1 MEYISLK
8 KVYYSKRTEYEN
20 EYKKRRNDMSSVL
33 LGLNNEQDEMF
44 FVYTPEIVSL
54 LSKILTTN
62 SKIEKLYKSLPG
74 VARDCYSRNCLV
86 DEIMMTNDIEGVRS
100 TRKEIVDVIDAPK
113 DKEDKYSRFEGLI
126 QKYLRLL
133 ESDTDDIPLN
143 SCKDIRLLYDEIVLP
158 EIDDCNKPD
167 GEIFRKG
174 NACVISAT
182 QQEKHKG
189 IVPEAKIVEYISKA
203 VEILNDEQYPLL
215 IRIAVVHYLIGYI
228 HPFYDGNGRLSR
240 FISSYMLQ
248 KDLNPLIALR
258 LAYAIKNDKPQYY
271 KAFDLCNDAKN
282 RGDITPFILMF
293 LEMLDK
299 AATSIY
305 IRLDEGLEALGY
317 YNELVRR
324 IENADE
330 RNAVFLLIQNKLFA
344 SEKFDIQEMANFLE
358 CSYGKAK
365 KILAHLIE
373 KGVPIK
379 RKRPSR
385 KYLFS
390 VDLNDISD
398 YLERQAATFS

>member
-1 MEYISLK
+1 MEYVSLK
-8 KVYYSKRTEYEN
+8 KIYYSKRSEYEN
-20 EYKKRRNDMSSVL
+20 EYNKRKNDISCVS
-33 LGLNNEQDEMF
+33 LGLNGAQGEVF
-44 FVYTPEIVSL
+44 FVYTPEIVAL
-54 LSKILTTN
+54 LSKILTIN
-62 SKIEKLYKSLPG
+62 SKIEGLYKSLPG
-74 VARDCYSRNCLV
+74 VARDCYSRNCLI

-100 TRKEIVDVIDAPK
+100 TRKEIVDVIEAPEGQDNK
-113 DKEDKYSRFEGLI
+113 HGRFEGLI

-133 ESDTDDIPLN
+133 ESDEGNIPLS

-167 GEIFRKG
+167 GEIFRKDS
-174 NACVISAT
+174 ACVVSAT

-189 IVPEAKIVEYISKA
+189 IIPEAKIVEYMSK
-203 VEILNDEQYPLL
+203 VIEILNSDQFPLL

-248 KDLNPLIALR
+248 KDLNILIALR
-258 LAYAIKNDKPQYY
+258 LAYTIKNDKSQYY

-282 RGDITPFILMF
+282 KGDVTPFILMF
-293 LEMLDK
+293 LEMLDT
-299 AATSIY
+299 AANSIY
-305 IRLDEGLEALGY
+305 TRLDEGLEALNY
-317 YNELVRR
+317 YNGLVRK
-324 IENADE
+324 IENIDE
-330 RNAVFLLIQNKLFA
+330 RNVIFLLIQNKLFA
-344 SEKFDIQEMANFLE
+344 SEKFDIQNIANLLE

-365 KILAHLIE
+365 KILDRLI
-373 KGVPIK
+373 KDGMPIE

-398 YLERQAATFS
+398 YLEKY